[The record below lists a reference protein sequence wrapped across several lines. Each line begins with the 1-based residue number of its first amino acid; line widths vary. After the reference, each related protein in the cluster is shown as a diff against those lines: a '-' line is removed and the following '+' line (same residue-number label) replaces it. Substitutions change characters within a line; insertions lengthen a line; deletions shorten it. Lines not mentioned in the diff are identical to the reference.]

1 MALWKITARQLP
13 TEYQASGRNYWYSR
27 SIWDWRWAVQ
37 PDCVFAASR
46 AIPSV
51 YGLCNGTLALLPW
64 CKVWQNQVAQRPRPL
79 LQHKCIPQQF
89 ISVWQPTISF
99 HLCNILP
106 SVAPTEDSAL
116 TSALL
121 HQMTHTPGYPL
132 QASPVVP
139 VVFWVLFLLKDRWW
153 ELTATF
159 QTKVQQFLV
168 RWQEHFPI
176 FTGNILPNKPYDLI
190 WLLCLVLKGV

>member
-1 MALWKITARQLP
+1 MGLEMSTAARLCFRNITC
-13 TEYQASGRNYWYSR
+13 N
-27 SIWDWRWAVQ
+27 
-37 PDCVFAASR
+37 
-46 AIPSV
+46 PSCI
-51 YGLCNGTLALLPW
+51 GLCNRTLALLSQ

-89 ISVWQPTISF
+89 VSFWQPTISF

-106 SVAPTEDSAL
+106 FIAPTENSAL

-139 VVFWVLFLLKDRWW
+139 VLFWVLLGTYPSQRQMMGTDCD
-153 ELTATF
+153 
-159 QTKVQQFLV
+159 
-168 RWQEHFPI
+168 FPDKGSAVPC
-176 FTGNILPNKPYDLI
+176 TVAGALPHLYWKYLA
-190 WLLCLVLKGV
+190 